1 MICLKS
7 ESLKYALTLIAYNI
21 KNKIYEIFKIA
32 LVYSFEK
39 NDEKKIELI
48 SNQIINFYLFL
59 LILYKRISNR
69 QNKNIY

>member
-1 MICLKS
+1 M
-7 ESLKYALTLIAYNI
+7 KYLN
-21 KNKIYEIFKIA
+21 IA
-32 LVYSFEK
+32 LLYSFKK

-59 LILYKRISNR
+59 RILSKRISNR

>member
-32 LVYSFEK
+32 LFYSFEK

-48 SNQIINFYLFL
+48 SN
-59 LILYKRISNR
+59 
-69 QNKNIY
+69 